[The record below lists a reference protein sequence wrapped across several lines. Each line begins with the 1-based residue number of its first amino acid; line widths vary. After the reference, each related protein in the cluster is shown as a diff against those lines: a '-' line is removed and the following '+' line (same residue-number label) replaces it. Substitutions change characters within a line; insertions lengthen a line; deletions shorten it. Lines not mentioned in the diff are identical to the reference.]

1 MVNFYPDFINCTL
14 DNVYGDDNRTAS
26 ISQLAGQLYRQVIC
40 TGRSSVHASQLY
52 RLFNYI
58 GQLCRHVSC
67 TGRSGKKKESANF
80 DHIFAYP
87 PKNKKNNKKQANQTN
102 KETNVKDM
110 FQ

>member
-67 TGRSGKKKESANF
+67 TGRSGKKKNLQILTIYS
-80 DHIFAYP
+80 HTP
-87 PKNKKNNKKQANQTN
+87 QKTRRTTKNKQTKQTKKQT
-102 KETNVKDM
+102 
-110 FQ
+110 